1 MADRLN
7 IARGLNLPLS
17 SVTVTEAIVGIRG
30 SGKTNTAV
38 VEAEELLE
46 HGQQIVVI
54 DPTDVWWGLKSSK
67 DGERAGY
74 PVVILGGRHQ
84 DLQLAAGDGA
94 TIADFVVD
102 EGVSVIL
109 SLRHFES
116 KADVRRFITDFALRL
131 YFRKGQ
137 VSDPTPVKVFIDEA
151 SLVVPQ
157 RIMGEEAR
165 MVGAIQQLVR
175 QGRSSGI
182 GVSLIDQRPATINKD
197 VLTQLELLVAHR
209 ITSPQDRKALVAWV
223 EQHDVQEQG
232 DKFLETLAA
241 LEQGEAWFWS
251 PGWLDLFKRVHV
263 RERRTFDSSRTPKPG
278 ERVAAPTKVAAV
290 DLEALKA
297 KLSTSIEKA
306 RAEDPRE
313 LRKEIVRLEKEL
325 RQLQSQK
332 AVVDPDAIA
341 KATQAGREAF
351 AREFQNM
358 GLAHARSV
366 QKAIELLAH
375 AGEIIRDVANNRL
388 EPVIEFLTPNES
400 LEWTSTSPSSPR
412 PAVPTAVTAGQSGGP
427 ITRSTLG
434 ASTPARPQVSQR
446 ADRAVIAGDG
456 HIGGTGR
463 RILNAL
469 AFFEETGNPEPG
481 DNQVAGLV
489 GISAKTGS
497 WASRKSELRTAG
509 YVEDVARGVMRL
521 TNAGRKLASTD
532 GLPRSRAELHEYWI
546 AKVGGTAG
554 KMLRVLVDAYPDA
567 MEKSALAGMVGIS
580 HETGSFASRLSEIRT
595 PGLIEDVSRS
605 EVRASAML
613 FPDGLR

>member
-1 MADRLN
+1 MSTDTLS
-7 IARGLNLPLS
+7 IARGLQLPLAA
-17 SVTVTEAIVGIRG
+17 VTTTEAIVGIRG

-74 PVVILGGRHQ
+74 PVVILGGKHQ
-84 DLQLAAGDGA
+84 DLPLYAGDGA

-102 EGVSVIL
+102 EGASVIL

-137 VSDPTPVKVFIDEA
+137 QDDPTPVKVFIDEA
-151 SLVVPQ
+151 SIVVPQ

-223 EQHDVQEQG
+223 EQHDVQ
-232 DKFLETLAA
+232 DKSAEFLDTLAA
-241 LEQGEAWFWS
+241 LDQGEAWFWS
-251 PGWLDLFKRVHV
+251 PGWLDLFKRVKV

-278 ERVAAPTKVAAV
+278 ERISAPTQVAAV
-290 DLEALKA
+290 DLEGLKA
-297 KLSTSIEKA
+297 KLSKTLEKA
-306 RAEDPRE
+306 KAEDPRE
-313 LRKEIVRLEKEL
+313 LRKEIVRLEREL

-332 AVVDPDAIA
+332 AIVDPEAIA
-341 KATQAGREAF
+341 KAEQRGRDQIVRNF
-351 AREFQNM
+351 RELGAEQ
-358 GLAHARSV
+358 ARSV
-366 QKAIELLAH
+366 RKSIELLAH

-388 EPVIEFLTPNES
+388 EPAMEFLTPNDS
-400 LEWTSTSPSSPR
+400 ALTSPSLPR
-412 PAVPTAVTAGQSGGP
+412 PASRSAVTAGQSGGP

-434 ASTPARPQVSQR
+434 ASTPLRSQPSR
-446 ADRAVIAGDG
+446 ADRAAIAGDG
-456 HIGGTGR
+456 KLGNTGR

-469 AFFEETGNPEPG
+469 LFFDEMGTPEPG

-497 WASRKSELRTAG
+497 WAARKSELRTAG
-509 YVEDVARGVMRL
+509 YIEDVGRGIMRL
-521 TNAGRKLASTD
+521 TAAGRRMASTD
-532 GLPRSRAELHEYWI
+532 GLPRSRAELHEFWI

-554 KMLRVLVDAYPDA
+554 KMLRVLVEAYPDSMDKA
-567 MEKSALAGMVGIS
+567 ALAGMVGIS
-580 HETGSFASRLSEIRT
+580 HETGSFAARLSELRA
-595 PGLIEDVSRS
+595 PGLLEDVSRS
-605 EVRASAML
+605 DVRASTML